1 MARLQFDRFVFDPSD
16 ATLLDTDSGASLTL
30 RPQLAR
36 LLEAF
41 LAQPETV
48 IDRESLCRKVWGEE
62 AVVDF
67 ESGLAALIK
76 ELRQALGE
84 RADGSRLLQTLP
96 RRGFRLNAT
105 VRRYSRWRA
114 IRSQAPLV
122 LAAAVIGTLLLLLLM
137 GRASSPWLGPQQP
150 DPRQQTEWVLAV
162 LPLENYASSVALQ
175 QHLQWLVA
183 DNLLANLWQA
193 ELEGLE
199 LLGRTSIR
207 PYADSANPLA
217 ELSEALDVQLLIEGS
232 VESDGPTAQ
241 VNLRMLLA
249 PGGQVVWQFSHSQAA
264 EQLRASDVA
273 QAAADDL
280 AEAWPDLRQSLIAPV
295 RAANPE

>member
-16 ATLLDTDSGASLTL
+16 ATLLDADSGASLTL

-48 IDRESLCRKVWGEE
+48 IDRESLCRKVWGED

-76 ELRQALGE
+76 ELRHALGE

-96 RRGFRLNAT
+96 RRGFRLNAS
-105 VRRYSRWRA
+105 VRRYSRWRVL
-114 IRSQAPLV
+114 RSQAPLV

-150 DPRQQTEWVLAV
+150 DARQHNEWALAV
-162 LPLENYASSVALQ
+162 LPVAVFGDRERVA
-175 QHLQWLVA
+175 QHIEW
-183 DNLLANLWQA
+183 LLADHLLARLWQA
-193 ELEGLE
+193 ELDSLE
-199 LLGRTSIR
+199 LIGRTSTQ
-207 PYADSANPLA
+207 PYLGLEERIPELA
-217 ELSEALDVQLLIEGS
+217 EGLDIDLLMEGSLDVQPER
-232 VESDGPTAQ
+232 AQ
-241 VNLRMLLA
+241 LQLRLLA
-249 PGGQVVWQFSHSQAA
+249 VPKGTVVWQYSHSESPGDLVPGELAGEAVADLAAHWPQIRQRLQAA
-264 EQLRASDVA
+264 
-273 QAAADDL
+273 DL
-280 AEAWPDLRQSLIAPV
+280 
-295 RAANPE
+295 